1 MDVNTYLVESE
12 CEWNCNI
19 SLITKKE
26 EKANNC
32 WRLFNRKYWF
42 IFILYYN
49 SFYWSVSDSRPV
61 IQKKFQI
68 RNQAWKISIDYQW
81 NMYCSSKLNKSF
93 ILKTIL
99 WIKRIVS
106 PMVCLSILSI
116 LFNITNWSL
125 YIFVFFSPTD
135 IISICHSLW
144 CRHHS
149 NK

>member
-1 MDVNTYLVESE
+1 MDVNTYSIESE

-19 SLITKKE
+19 SLITMKTK

-49 SFYWSVSDSRPV
+49 SFYWSVSDSRQM

-99 WIKRIVS
+99 WIKRIVY

-116 LFNITNWSL
+116 LF
-125 YIFVFFSPTD
+125 SPSD
-135 IISICHSLW
+135 IISICHFLW